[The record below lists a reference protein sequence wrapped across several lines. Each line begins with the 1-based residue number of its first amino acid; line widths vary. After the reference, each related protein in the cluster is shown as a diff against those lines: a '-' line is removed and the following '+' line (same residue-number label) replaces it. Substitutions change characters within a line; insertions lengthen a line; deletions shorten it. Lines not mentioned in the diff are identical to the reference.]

1 MWGYYRADPAAYA
14 SSQRL
19 CVYGIWPTGTA
30 KGTDRWWSSP
40 ARTGYDRDP
49 RQSDP
54 THTTGAPHGSA
65 PERSRRKCANRAR
78 HWRRPTWSVIPD
90 RKPHMVE
97 LSAKGTETSF
107 YVSKAIP
114 ISQLGERHRQI
125 LIPARKAAR
134 SHIAAVSRHATAK
147 FAIWQVAQKL
157 REDGSAL
164 VHAPLSSPSRRRLSI
179 QSKFKSRQAS
189 FACKPQ

>member
-1 MWGYYRADPAAYA
+1 
-14 SSQRL
+14 
-19 CVYGIWPTGTA
+19 
-30 KGTDRWWSSP
+30 
-40 ARTGYDRDP
+40 
-49 RQSDP
+49 
-54 THTTGAPHGSA
+54 
-65 PERSRRKCANRAR
+65 
-78 HWRRPTWSVIPD
+78 
-90 RKPHMVE
+90 MVE
-97 LSAKGTETSF
+97 LSAKGTQTSF

-164 VHAPLSSPSRRRLSI
+164 VHPPCPPPPRPSLRSNRNSNRGKPVSPVNLSRDRSSHRAKTRSEEHTSELQSPCNLVCRLLLD
-179 QSKFKSRQAS
+179 KK
-189 FACKPQ
+189 